1 MWKVDD
7 SREEERMEEVERKQ
21 KKSFKNSIWSE
32 KKEIEFIN
40 IDTDGRDFYFD
51 SSIVHFFP
59 LTLLWLCY
67 PISKF
72 FFSFFLL
79 FIHLIRW
86 RWWLACLLTCRVVFC
101 ILYRYLLSI
110 WDALLL
116 ILNGNIECFRFTHLK
131 HIINII

>member
-1 MWKVDD
+1 MKWNVLWFYVKSWWQPRRGEDG
-7 SREEERMEEVERKQ
+7 RRRKQ
-21 KKSFKNSIWSE
+21 SKAKKSFKNSIWSE

-40 IDTDGRDFYFD
+40 IDTDGKDFYFD

-72 FFSFFLL
+72 FFYSLYISL
-79 FIHLIRW
+79 DDDDGL
-86 RWWLACLLTCRVVFC
+86 LACLLVGLFFC

-110 WDALLL
+110 WEMLSFLYWMG
-116 ILNGNIECFRFTHLK
+116 ILNVFVLHT
-131 HIINII
+131 